1 MEPNLR
7 EQLTQQLMRVIPQ
20 NDGPSPALECEG
32 NVLAEVGSKDFVDVD
47 RIVGKAI
54 YDLQRSLLKE
64 MKSFDFDFSSAIE
77 EALGEKIDERMLL
90 RMGLIEEWQV
100 EDER

>member
-20 NDGPSPALECEG
+20 NDGPLECE
-32 NVLAEVGSKDFVDVD
+32 AEVGSKVD

-90 RMGLIEEWQV
+90 RMGLIEGG
-100 EDER
+100 R